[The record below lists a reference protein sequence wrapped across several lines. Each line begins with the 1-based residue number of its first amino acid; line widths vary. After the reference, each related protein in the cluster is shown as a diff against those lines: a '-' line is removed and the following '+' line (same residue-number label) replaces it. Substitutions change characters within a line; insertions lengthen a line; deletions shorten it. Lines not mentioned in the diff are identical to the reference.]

1 MNDRRLNMPKRIL
14 AVLDEG
20 LVDRFCNGTASE
32 HHDAEQELQSRL
44 RRIRDLQVNEQ
55 PIEAKV
61 TQADRYGAEFNG
73 LKLSMSGVRSILE
86 LQEAAHVSKD
96 AQIVQIEFH
105 PATTVTLVHVGTAVH
120 HVSMQSG
127 ETTGGLR
134 E

>member
-1 MNDRRLNMPKRIL
+1 MPRRIL
-14 AVLDEG
+14 AILDEG

-32 HHDAEQELQSRL
+32 HYDAEQELQRRL
-44 RRIRDLQVNEQ
+44 REIRRLQVEEQ
-55 PIEAKV
+55 PIEVKV
-61 TQADRYGAEFNG
+61 TQADRYGAEFQG
-73 LKLSMSGVRSILE
+73 LKLSMSGVRAILN
-86 LQEAAHVSKD
+86 LQEAMHVSRD

-105 PATTVTLVHVGTAVH
+105 PATTVTLVCVGTEVH